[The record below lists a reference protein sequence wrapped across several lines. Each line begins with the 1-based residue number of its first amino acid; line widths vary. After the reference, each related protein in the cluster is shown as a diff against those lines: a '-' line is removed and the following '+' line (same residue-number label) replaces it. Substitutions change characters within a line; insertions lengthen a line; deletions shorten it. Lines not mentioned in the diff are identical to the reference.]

1 MRTYAIIL
9 TLLCAVLIGA
19 GATGA
24 GPDDLALNT
33 VAMKIDGKD
42 YRFTGTMAGAVTDLG
57 NGKTRLIIGL
67 KDTERKVVMQISA
80 DVPEGRAG
88 EELHLSTRYADVS
101 MVFKSPALKFM
112 IVPAVQLARDSGML
126 YFENKRGE
134 AKSRIDL
141 HEADWKSMG
150 SDERIARGR
159 GVIRERQMEGSSLF
173 LVIRPVSN
181 GGRQEFR
188 GTFSGSARVE
198 DGKRGNRTVIIN
210 GGQFRVGVLAQ

>member
-9 TLLCAVLIGA
+9 TMLCAVLIGA

-33 VAMKIDGKD
+33 VVMKIDGKD
-42 YRFTGTMAGAVTDLG
+42 YRFTGTTAGAVTDLE
-57 NGKTRLIIGL
+57 NGKIRLTIGL
-67 KDTERKVVMQISA
+67 KDTDRKVMMQISA
-80 DVPEGRAG
+80 DVPADRAG

-126 YFENKRGE
+126 YYENTRGA
-134 AKSRIDL
+134 AKSRINL

-150 SDERIARGR
+150 PDERIARGR
-159 GVIRERQMEGSSLF
+159 GVIRERQMEGCSLF

-188 GTFSGSARVE
+188 GTFSGIAMVQDLKKASR
-198 DGKRGNRTVIIN
+198 RVIIN